1 MYVYLAL
8 GFYLFV
14 HPHCLTTQHHNDQA
28 TAADS
33 PRLLA
38 ATGVW
43 TGLIILRFIEEN
55 LDIRLVF
62 LQGGVQRQLEDRDRV
77 LWLWWK
83 HLCSVAG

>member
-1 MYVYLAL
+1 MT
-8 GFYLFV
+8 
-14 HPHCLTTQHHNDQA
+14 PTA
-28 TAADS
+28 TDS

-38 ATGVW
+38 ATDVW
-43 TGLIILRFIEEN
+43 TGLIILRVLEEN

-62 LQGGVQRQLEDRDRV
+62 LQGGVHRQLEDRDWV